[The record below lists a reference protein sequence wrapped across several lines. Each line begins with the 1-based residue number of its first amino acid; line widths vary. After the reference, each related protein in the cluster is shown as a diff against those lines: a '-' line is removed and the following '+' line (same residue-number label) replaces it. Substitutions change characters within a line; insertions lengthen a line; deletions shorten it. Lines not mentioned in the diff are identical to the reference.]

1 MSGGTVIGSR
11 AMRWT
16 AGALLLGA
24 WSLAAAQEP
33 QAPPAAPPSA
43 PPAIAPEETEP
54 QSPPAAPAPATAPKP
69 PARKPDSAVPLDIDV
84 LSEKLARHPDNPY
97 LLNELGNLL
106 LRQGR
111 RKDAEARYLRA
122 VKLDE
127 DFAAA
132 WNNLGVVRFALGRKS
147 EAKTAYRKA
156 VEIQPNY
163 ALAWYNLGV
172 VLDALNYYPQAIKAY
187 ERAFALD
194 PGLLD
199 VRQNPQVASNN
210 RIPAVMAQTYLD
222 RGGTVVYPVESSY
235 PQ

>member
-1 MSGGTVIGSR
+1 MNGGRRFEKRG
-11 AMRWT
+11 MRFA
-16 AGALLLGA
+16 AGAAIVAA

-33 QAPPAAPPSA
+33 QAPPSV
-43 PPAIAPEETEP
+43 
-54 QSPPAAPAPATAPKP
+54 PPAAPPAVTPEEPEPQAVPTPTAPKP

-84 LSEKLARHPDNPY
+84 LSEKLARYPDNPY

-111 RKDAEARYLRA
+111 RLDAEARYLRA
-122 VKLDE
+122 VKLDK

-132 WNNLGVVRFALGRKS
+132 WNNLGVARFSLGKKS

-172 VLDALNYYPQAIKAY
+172 CLDALNYYTQAIKSY
-187 ERAFALD
+187 ERAFTLD

-199 VRQNPQVASNN
+199 VRNNPQVASNN
-210 RIPAVMAQTYLD
+210 RISAVMAQTYID
-222 RGGTVVYPVESSY
+222 RGGTVVFPVDSSY
-235 PQ
+235 PE

>member
-1 MSGGTVIGSR
+1 MIGKRVSGIGSLGI
-11 AMRWT
+11 AFG
-16 AGALLLGA
+16 AALLAAG
-24 WSLAAAQEP
+24 SLALAQEP
-33 QAPPAAPPSA
+33 QAPPAN
-43 PPAIAPEETEP
+43 PPATVPEETEP
-54 QSPPAAPAPATAPKP
+54 EAAPAPEAPKP
-69 PARKPDSAVPLDIDV
+69 PARKPDTAVPLDIDV

-111 RKDAEARYLRA
+111 RLDAEARYLRA
-122 VKLDE
+122 VKLDKN
-127 DFAAA
+127 FAAA
-132 WNNLGVVRFALGRKS
+132 WNNLGVARFALGKKS

-156 VEIQPNY
+156 VAIQPNY

-172 VLDALNYYPQAIKAY
+172 VLDSLNYYTQAIKAY

-199 VRQNPQVASNN
+199 VRKNPQVASNN
-210 RIPAVMAQTYLD
+210 RIAAVMAQTYID
-222 RGGTVVYPVESSY
+222 RGGTVVFPVDSSY